1 MALSITPE
9 ELAACR
15 QPAPATTVDEPQPSP
30 AATPPAPVLTAQ
42 PLFVGREDL
51 LGRIDAACAHSE
63 GAVIQSIQGMGGVGK
78 TALARQAAKRFA
90 EKGLTPD
97 GQVFVN
103 LRGWNSGQRMST
115 ADALRSLCT
124 QLDRNIDQTYSEEQL
139 AAHWRGLT
147 RGKRLVVILDN
158 AADAA
163 QVEALRPTDG
173 ITLITT
179 RRLGLIRGIGTVDVD
194 VMREGDAAELAQR
207 LCPGLDEERARRLSK
222 AVGYLP
228 LAIEIAAGRLA
239 DGVEAL
245 EALEAKLIDSVKAL
259 DLLEE
264 LREVLSFSLA
274 GLTDEQVARWEALSL
289 PPGDFGEWAVQALW
303 QTDDWANDMLALR
316 RRHLLS
322 PFGEGRW
329 RLHDLLRAAAA
340 ERLTEDLEREQQLW
354 RRLGPAAVVRLEEI
368 NKCFISGDGAMV
380 LALATMDQELPLL
393 RGVQSW
399 AAGKMERDRVA
410 AEVAS
415 RLPNYVITTLRL
427 GRDEL
432 TWREAALCAAEHRR
446 EKAEIARAAGT
457 LGLVYRHRGDYSR
470 AEAMHLRSLAIAE
483 ALGDSVEQ
491 AKQRGNLGLV
501 YDQCG
506 RLDEAEEM
514 LEASIAI
521 FEELGDRA
529 GAARN
534 LGNLGLVYQHRG
546 NSTRLRRCTKGAFSS
561 QKNSETWQSK
571 RMILTNSV
579 LCIGIK
585 ANWNRLRLCT

>member
-1 MALSITPE
+1 MSFGIRFGQLVREKRAIEGLTQEALAFKAFGDEDRKTRVSELECGTVNKPHARTVDALVVALSITPE

-274 GLTDEQVARWEALSL
+274 GLTDEQVATV
-289 PPGDFGEWAVQALW
+289 GG
-303 QTDDWANDMLALR
+303 
-316 RRHLLS
+316 
-322 PFGEGRW
+322 
-329 RLHDLLRAAAA
+329 A
-340 ERLTEDLEREQQLW
+340 E
-354 RRLGPAAVVRLEEI
+354 P
-368 NKCFISGDGAMV
+368 K
-380 LALATMDQELPLL
+380 
-393 RGVQSW
+393 
-399 AAGKMERDRVA
+399 AAGGCMTCCRPA
-410 AEVAS
+410 TSAS
-415 RLPNYVITTLRL
+415 
-427 GRDEL
+427 GR
-432 TWREAALCAAEHRR
+432 CRR
-446 EKAEIARAAGT
+446 
-457 LGLVYRHRGDYSR
+457 
-470 AEAMHLRSLAIAE
+470 
-483 ALGDSVEQ
+483 
-491 AKQRGNLGLV
+491 
-501 YDQCG
+501 CG
-506 RLDEAEEM
+506 RLMTGPTICWRCGGGICFLPLAKAAGGCM
-514 LEASIAI
+514 TCCAPRQRSGSPRTWSASSSC
-521 FEELGDRA
+521 G
-529 GAARN
+529 GAW
-534 LGNLGLVYQHRG
+534 G
-546 NSTRLRRCTKGAFSS
+546 RLQLFG
-561 QKNSETWQSK
+561 
-571 RMILTNSV
+571 
-579 LCIGIK
+579 
-585 ANWNRLRLCT
+585 